1 MSLGTSDTATD
12 PHTQATP
19 TGLGGRSGLR
29 RTCGLRTLVTPRGNP
44 PGWDEAVGEA
54 GAGWTATHTRRP
66 RWPRGAGLREGPAH
80 AGNMGSRKP
89 EAELPSSSLD
99 PETDGGSTR
108 TFLAGCR
115 PHPSL
120 PLLGGDPALLP
131 SGSHAF
137 PPALRASLCGPGQPR
152 PSGGL
157 RGGGVCR
164 RCSLAGSE
172 GHSGGVGAC
181 PLSDRPCWNGRGL
194 RCSRPRAKALH
205 SCAPRLPA
213 VAHENQAVSEG
224 GRTPGP
230 TRMRGSLAQ
239 HHEGELSSSGWGV

>member
-1 MSLGTSDTATD
+1 MSLGTCDTATD

-44 PGWDEAVGEA
+44 PRWDEAVGEA

-66 RWPRGAGLREGPAH
+66 RWPRGAGPREGPAH

-99 PETDGGSTR
+99 PETGGGSTR

-137 PPALRASLCGPGQPR
+137 PPALRASLCGPRSVGR
-152 PSGGL
+152 AS
-157 RGGGVCR
+157 RGRAGVSAVEVCR

-181 PLSDRPCWNGRGL
+181 PPSGRPFWNGRGL
-194 RCSRPRAKALH
+194 RCPRPRAEASH
-205 SCAPRLPA
+205 GCAPRLPGSPPPRLPA
-213 VAHENQAVSEG
+213 VTH
-224 GRTPGP
+224 
-230 TRMRGSLAQ
+230 
-239 HHEGELSSSGWGV
+239 

>member
-1 MSLGTSDTATD
+1 MERRSSTPSSPCTPWTSKHTAGTPPLSLGTCDTATD

-44 PGWDEAVGEA
+44 PRWDEAVGEA

-66 RWPRGAGLREGPAH
+66 RWPRGAGPREGPAH

-99 PETDGGSTR
+99 PETGGGSTR

-137 PPALRASLCGPGQPR
+137 PPALRASLCGPGQ
-152 PSGGL
+152 
-157 RGGGVCR
+157 RGRAGVSAVEVCR

-181 PLSDRPCWNGRGL
+181 PPSGRPFWNGRGL
-194 RCSRPRAKALH
+194 RCPRPRAEASH
-205 SCAPRLPA
+205 GCAPRLPA
-213 VAHENQAVSEG
+213 SPPPRLPAV
-224 GRTPGP
+224 T
-230 TRMRGSLAQ
+230 
-239 HHEGELSSSGWGV
+239 H

>member
-1 MSLGTSDTATD
+1 MSLGTCDTATD

-44 PGWDEAVGEA
+44 PRWDEAVGEA

-66 RWPRGAGLREGPAH
+66 RWPRGAGPREGPAH

-99 PETDGGSTR
+99 PETGGGSTR

-152 PSGGL
+152 PRGGL
-157 RGGGVCR
+157 R
-164 RCSLAGSE
+164 
-172 GHSGGVGAC
+172 SGGVSALLFGWKR
-181 PLSDRPCWNGRGL
+181 RPFRRGRGL
-194 RCSRPRAKALH
+194 SAQRPAFLERAWAAVFAAQGRSIARLCSP
-205 SCAPRLPA
+205 APRLPGPPPPRC
-213 VAHENQAVSEG
+213 HPLEPSG
-224 GRTPGP
+224 KRGRTDAG
-230 TRMRGSLAQ
+230 THSDAKFVGTALRR
-239 HHEGELSSSGWGV
+239 